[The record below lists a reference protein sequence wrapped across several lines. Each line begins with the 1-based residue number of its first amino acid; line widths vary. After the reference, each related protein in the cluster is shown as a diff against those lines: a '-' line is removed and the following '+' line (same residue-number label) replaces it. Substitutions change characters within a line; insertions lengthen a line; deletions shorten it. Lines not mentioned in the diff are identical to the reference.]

1 MDAKPSEASRR
12 GHSDRS
18 AAVIRN
24 GDLIRVGPY
33 HPVAAVDEGGG
44 EDTSTGVDGDHR
56 EEYTINSIYAHR
68 FIGRAVARNLEFRVS
83 WKGYSPRFDSWEPW
97 SELQDC
103 EAVDTYAFVANFTLP
118 AV

>member
-33 HPVAAVDEGGG
+33 HPVAAVEKVV
-44 EDTSTGVDGDHR
+44 EKIRLRMLMVTIVKNIPSTAFMLTGLLVGLLPETWSSKYLGR
-56 EEYTINSIYAHR
+56 VTLLGSIPGSH
-68 FIGRAVARNLEFRVS
+68 GQS
-83 WKGYSPRFDSWEPW
+83 
-97 SELQDC
+97 
-103 EAVDTYAFVANFTLP
+103 
-118 AV
+118 